1 MKTIVFVYNSYSG
14 PISGLIDI
22 GHKLLSPDTYQ
33 CSLCALT
40 HDAFAEKESWRDFRK
55 NVGMPM
61 EFLHRDEFENKY
73 GRTAVYPVIFSK
85 NGDLQV
91 LMAKE
96 EIDRIKS
103 LDELIEAIRHAL
115 PVRS

>member
-1 MKTIVFVYNSYSG
+1 MKTIVFVYNSESG

-22 GHKLLSPDTYQ
+22 GHKLLSPETYQ

-61 EFLHRDEFENKY
+61 EFLHRDEFEKKY
-73 GRTAVYPVIFSK
+73 GRTEIYPVIFRK

-103 LDELIEAIRHAL
+103 LDELIKAIRDAL